1 MDIPSFG
8 KDRSFSSQIAGS
20 ARKEKKTVMAA
31 TLPLVIPYLCWC
43 QETGMWE
50 DRSFKSLAVN
60 SKSVKGP
67 DLTGFL
73 LLMAVDALS
82 KAQVSVL

>member
-1 MDIPSFG
+1 
-8 KDRSFSSQIAGS
+8 
-20 ARKEKKTVMAA
+20 
-31 TLPLVIPYLCWC
+31 
-43 QETGMWE
+43 MWE